1 MIKRKV
7 FPKFGSLNDKKC
19 EELHS
24 DMVSRSR
31 EIQKDY
37 ALAEKQT
44 KEDMKR
50 LKRQEVAA
58 MKRIK
63 QVCKKEKSI
72 ISYYNQLSC

>member
-1 MIKRKV
+1 MMKKRI
-7 FPKFGSLNDKKC
+7 FPKFGSLNEKKC
-19 EELHS
+19 EELHT
-24 DMVSRSR
+24 DMINRSR

-44 KEDMKR
+44 KEDMKK
-50 LKRQEVAA
+50 LKKQEIAA

>member
-1 MIKRKV
+1 MKKKI
-7 FPKFGSLNDKKC
+7 FPKYGSLNDKKC
-19 EELHS
+19 EALHS
-24 DMVSRSR
+24 EMISRNR
-31 EIQKDY
+31 QIKKDY

-44 KEDMKR
+44 KEDMKK
-50 LKRQEVAA
+50 LKRQEIAA

>member
-1 MIKRKV
+1 MRK
-7 FPKFGSLNDKKC
+7 KFFRKFRSLNDKKS

-31 EIQKDY
+31 QIQKEYD
-37 ALAEKQT
+37 LAEKQT

-50 LKRQEVAA
+50 LKKQEIAA

>member
-1 MIKRKV
+1 MRKKTL
-7 FPKFGSLNDKKC
+7 PKIESLDDKKNA
-19 EELHS
+19 ELHT
-24 DMVSRSR
+24 DMINRSR
-31 EIQKDY
+31 EIQKEY

-63 QVCKKEKSI
+63 QTCKKKKSL

>member
-1 MIKRKV
+1 MRKKI
-7 FPKFGSLNDKKC
+7 FQKFRSLNDKKS

-24 DMVSRSR
+24 DMVNRSR
-31 EIQKDY
+31 QIQKEYD
-37 ALAEKQT
+37 LAEKQSN
-44 KEDMKR
+44 EDMKK
-50 LKRQEVAA
+50 LKKQEIAA

>member
-1 MIKRKV
+1 MLRKKV
-7 FPKFGSLNDKKC
+7 FPTFGSLNTKKC

-24 DMVSRSR
+24 DMINRSR
-31 EIQKDY
+31 QIKKDY

-44 KEDMKR
+44 QEDMKR
-50 LKRQEVAA
+50 LKRQEIAA

-63 QVCKKEKSI
+63 QVCKKEKNL

>member
-1 MIKRKV
+1 MRKKF
-7 FPKFGSLNDKKC
+7 FPKFRSLNEKKR

-31 EIQKDY
+31 QIQKEYD
-37 ALAEKQT
+37 LAEKQT

-50 LKRQEVAA
+50 LKKQEIAA
-58 MKRIK
+58 VKRIK